1 MKNDRTLKA
10 LEREL
15 DRLERRNHRSGR
27 RITPASLAL
36 VAGLFLGD
44 FLLARLIPWVWPA
57 LLGNDPGMLLRG
69 WPLIVWRV
77 SQLCLAHQPGIVAS
91 LLVFSLVALWLT
103 YRVRLLRPLVW
114 LAALGV
120 VFLDAGILAS
130 TMLACLQA
138 AGISL

>member
-1 MKNDRTLKA
+1 MNDRTLKA

-15 DRLERRNHRSGR
+15 DRLERRNRRSGR
-27 RITPASLAL
+27 RITASSLAL

-44 FLLARLIPWVWPA
+44 FLLASLIPHVWPT
-57 LLGNDPGMLLRG
+57 LLGSDPGLSLRG
-69 WPLIVWRV
+69 WPLVVWRV
-77 SQLCLAHQPGIVAS
+77 SQLCLAHQPGIVAG
-91 LLVFSLVALWLT
+91 LVAFSLVALGLT
-103 YRVRLLRPLVW
+103 YRVRLVRPLVW

-138 AGISL
+138 AGVSL